1 MLSDYQTL
9 VTDLVR
15 DDADRISAGQLD
27 DAISSA
33 VARYSQDRP
42 RRKIEDLAGV
52 SGRLLALPAAWQADF
67 SELQNLEY
75 PIGDM
80 PPTLIEADRWSLY
93 DEPAAQKIMLL
104 DSLPA
109 ASTVRATFTIRHTLD
124 SGADTIP
131 LQHREACAKYAAS
144 LLCDQ
149 LASYYANEGD
159 ATIAADA
166 TRNQPKSEAYR
177 SRARDYRKQYQDAV
191 GVDDKT
197 AAPAGVVVN
206 LHSYDSQGR
215 DFLQH
220 PRRFR

>member
-1 MLSDYQTL
+1 MFSDYQIL

-27 DAISSA
+27 DAIAAA

-42 RRKIEDLAGV
+42 RRKVEDLAGV
-52 SGRLLALPAAWQADF
+52 SGQLIALPAAWQADF
-67 SELQNLEY
+67 SELRSLEY
-75 PIGDM
+75 PVGNM
-80 PPTLIEADRWSLY
+80 PPTMIEADRWSLY

-109 ASTVRATFTIRHTLD
+109 ASTVRATFTIRHALD
-124 SGADTIP
+124 ASSDTIP
-131 LQHREACAKYAAS
+131 LHHREATARYAAS

-149 LASYYANEGD
+149 LASFYANEGD
-159 ATIAADA
+159 STIAADA

-177 SRARDYRKQYQDAV
+177 NRARDYRKQYQDAV

-206 LHSYDSQGR
+206 LHSNNSQGQ

>member
-1 MLSDYQTL
+1 MLSDYQIL

-15 DDADRISAGQLD
+15 DDANRISAGQLD
-27 DAISSA
+27 AAIATA

-42 RRKIEDLAGV
+42 RRKVEDLAGV
-52 SGRLLALPAAWQADF
+52 SGRLLALPVAWQADF
-67 SELQNLEY
+67 SELQSLEY

-104 DSLPA
+104 DSLPS
-109 ASTVRATFTIRHTLD
+109 ASTVRAVFTIRHTLD
-124 SGADTIP
+124 VATDTIP
-131 LQHREACAKYAAS
+131 LQHREATSRYAAS

-149 LASYYANEGD
+149 LASFYANEGD
-159 ATIAADA
+159 STIAADA

-177 SRARDYRKQYQDAV
+177 NRARDYRKQYQDAV

-206 LHSYDSQGR
+206 LHSYDSHGQ